1 MNTSVRYPDGNV
13 LLRNLTRDMP
23 VIERGDGIYL
33 HDRSGKRYLDASSG
47 ALVVSVG
54 HGNREVA
61 DAIHA
66 QLCRVGYVNGT
77 HFTSEA
83 TESLA
88 TRLCALAR
96 AEIPAAGLT
105 RAAFLSSG
113 SEVVEAAVKFV
124 RQLWMERG
132 QPKRTKMLAR
142 VPSYHGNTLYA
153 LSMSGRPHYKKLYG
167 PMLSEVV
174 TTASPYPY
182 RCGLADY
189 ERDGADH
196 YGRLLEEVIERE
208 GPDTIAAF
216 IAEPVIGSSA
226 GAAPP
231 PAGYFARVSEI
242 CRQHGILLLADEIL
256 CGAGRVGSFY
266 ACQRTGFAPDLLVL
280 GKGIGGGC
288 APLSVLLVREEHVEE
303 MKRGSGYFQ
312 HAQTYLQAPMMTAA
326 GVAVL
331 DYFERH
337 RLVERAARVGEHML
351 ARLRERLLP
360 LPGVGSV
367 QGLGLLAGV
376 ELVADKTTRAPFPR
390 GKKLVEGLIA
400 TLFAEGV
407 ITWSNVGQ
415 ANGTDGDLI
424 MIGPPLVI
432 DKAQVD
438 ELVDTL
444 ARVITSYMQ
453 KAVHA

>member
-1 MNTSVRYPDGNV
+1 
-13 LLRNLTRDMP
+13 
-23 VIERGDGIYL
+23 
-33 HDRSGKRYLDASSG
+33 
-47 ALVVSVG
+47 
-54 HGNREVA
+54 
-61 DAIHA
+61 
-66 QLCRVGYVNGT
+66 
-77 HFTSEA
+77 
-83 TESLA
+83 
-88 TRLCALAR
+88 
-96 AEIPAAGLT
+96 
-105 RAAFLSSG
+105 
-113 SEVVEAAVKFV
+113 
-124 RQLWMERG
+124 
-132 QPKRTKMLAR
+132 
-142 VPSYHGNTLYA
+142 
-153 LSMSGRPHYKKLYG
+153 
-167 PMLSEVV
+167 
-174 TTASPYPY
+174 
-182 RCGLADY
+182 
-189 ERDGADH
+189 
-196 YGRLLEEVIERE
+196 
-208 GPDTIAAF
+208 
-216 IAEPVIGSSA
+216 
-226 GAAPP
+226 
-231 PAGYFARVSEI
+231 
-242 CRQHGILLLADEIL
+242 
-256 CGAGRVGSFY
+256 
-266 ACQRTGFAPDLLVL
+266 
-280 GKGIGGGC
+280 
-288 APLSVLLVREEHVEE
+288 VLLVREEHVEE

-367 QGLGLLAGV
+367 QGLGLFAGV
-376 ELVADKTTRAPFPR
+376 EFVADKTTRAPFPR

-432 DKAQVD
+432 DEAQVD

>member
-1 MNTSVRYPDGNV
+1 MKNMIRYPDGNV
-13 LLRNLTRDMP
+13 LLRNLARDMP
-23 VIERGDGIYL
+23 VIARGDGIYL
-33 HDRSGKRYLDASSG
+33 YDRSGKRYVDASSG

-61 DAIHA
+61 DRIHA
-66 QLCRVGYVNGT
+66 QLCAVGYVNGT
-77 HFTSEA
+77 HFTSEV
-83 TESLA
+83 TEDLA
-88 TRLCALAR
+88 TRLATLAA
-96 AEIPAAGLT
+96 AEIPAARLT

-182 RCGLADY
+182 RSGLADY

-208 GPDTIAAF
+208 GPETIAAF

-226 GAAPP
+226 GAAVPP
-231 PAGYFARVSEI
+231 RGYFERVGEI
-242 CRQHGILLLADEIL
+242 CRKHGILTIADEIL

-266 ACQRTGFAPDLLVL
+266 ACTRTGFSPDLLVL

-288 APLSVLLVREEHVEE
+288 APLSVLMCRQEHLDE

-337 RLVERAARVGEHML
+337 ALVARAARVGEHML
-351 ARLRERLLP
+351 KRLRERLLP

-376 ELVADKTTRAPFPR
+376 EFVADKATRAPYPR

-400 TLFAEGV
+400 ALFAEGV
-407 ITWSNVGQ
+407 ITWPNVGQ

-432 DKAQVD
+432 DETQVD
-438 ELVDTL
+438 ELCDTL
-444 ARVITSYMQ
+444 ARVITTYIA
-453 KAVHA
+453 KVEA